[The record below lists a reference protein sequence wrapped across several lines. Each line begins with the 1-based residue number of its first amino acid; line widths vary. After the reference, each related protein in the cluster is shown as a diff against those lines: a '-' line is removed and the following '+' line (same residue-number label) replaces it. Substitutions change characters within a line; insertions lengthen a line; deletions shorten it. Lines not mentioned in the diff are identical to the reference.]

1 MKYDRLYNFI
11 SPVTGKLP
19 IDRGYILLGDK
30 EGRSFASPILID
42 VRQDIIDLK
51 RKIGN
56 FEELK
61 KLDHNRIWIGDYD
74 NEPVEQLH
82 IGIINLP
89 PLAEAVFPNPISGL
103 TGDFRIPNPTFDYL
117 SAFDWVM
124 SGPFL
129 PQIYATKYD
138 TFGNPIGTDI
148 SSSLAMTQVRAA
160 QIMKRFDNANFI
172 VGSSVVDFE
181 WENPKMALIPEALK
195 TLYGIGTTYT
205 FTKAQSLGALE
216 TGLLKNTVSNGKGT
230 LSKAISGEDY
240 VNTADIPIG
249 KLVILDPL
257 YPLSG
262 HKLIAP
268 TDFSTR
274 GNTANE
280 FGYPVA
286 DTINVLTGIA
296 SKFEKLAITT
306 IENNALI
313 KSNNGELVK
322 AVAGTDYVIPSVI
335 TDILETLNATAS
347 VVKNI
352 IGVQSAV
359 NIKDVTGTQATAL
372 TTAVKNAVG
381 LAESA
386 EITELSVE
394 AADLI
399 TNKSALVEI
408 EAQIAAL
415 AGVQTITTLGTILGF
430 LGLAASGKAY
440 GDYIRGQSLN
450 IKNTYKSADLNDEAH
465 NAVGD
470 FEFRYPSGYSS
481 DDRGFSTLWF
491 DSHGRSSNHKAESGL
506 RLFSWD
512 SEGDHSGNNS
522 PLAPLHIGLFGYQNK
537 YNISPIPNPTPIYK
551 GFIFEIPDFH
561 NEDKDAD
568 DFRFPKRFGL
578 YDVTRT
584 ISTIFTQR
592 WGWDSKETIFEYNY
606 SDFNFYKPVVLK
618 EYTKFEKEVEFQAN
632 IKCSGTGALWMSNN
646 GIWLKTPTDT
656 NHGMIYD
663 STVDGLQFRGYVGF
677 RWNKGTSGATE
688 LMRLTSSGLDLK
700 SNKLI
705 NLANPVSSTDGANKY
720 YVDNAVS
727 SANSKLQYFDYWD
740 TTYPIYVTRSM
751 YINNSYIPFIREY
764 GTYGYLNGS
773 GSTGTATDGPVYD
786 IQCNGRIRASEF
798 NAWSSRNIK
807 NILEIGK
814 KVGEEASK
822 IIQDMPIIKYNY
834 KDPLIDGRGE
844 FFGVIS
850 EEILNYLPNY
860 VTTKEFRFTPN
871 IMIFGKLNSIDYQ
884 YYTISFQEEKI
895 LDKSLIGKTIQIIKE
910 NSGIIAIL
918 ESIDK
923 KNITIK
929 LKDKIIITEKDL
941 DVFVYGTYDDCPT
954 VSLKHLS
961 ELSLCALQNCVDRIS
976 KLEQKQEI

>member
-19 IDRGYILLGDK
+19 IDRNYILLGDK

-61 KLDHNRIWIGDYD
+61 KLDHNRIWIGDYY
-74 NEPVEQLH
+74 NEVSPQLH
-82 IGIINLP
+82 IGVINLP
-89 PLAEAVFPNPISGL
+89 PLAEAVFPNPISPII
-103 TGDFRIPNPTFDYL
+103 GDFRIPNPTFDYL

-195 TLYGIGTTYT
+195 TLYGLGTTYT

-216 TGLLKNTVSNGKGT
+216 TGLLKNTVNNGKGT

-249 KLVILDPL
+249 NLVILDPL

-268 TDFSTR
+268 TSFSTR

-286 DTINVLTGIA
+286 DTINILTGIA
-296 SKFEKLAITT
+296 SKFEKLAITG

-381 LAESA
+381 LPESA
-386 EITELSVE
+386 EITELTVE

-415 AGVQTITTLGTILGF
+415 AGVQTITALGTILGF

-450 IKNTYKSADLNDEAH
+450 IKNTYKSADLNDEGH

-481 DDRGFSTLWF
+481 DDRGYSTLWF
-491 DSHGRSSNHKAESGL
+491 DSKGRDNNHNSSAGL
-506 RLFSWD
+506 RLFAWD
-512 SEGDHSGNNS
+512 SGGDHLGFDAEI
-522 PLAPLHIGLFGYQNK
+522 APLHIGLFGYQNK
-537 YNISPIPNPTPIYK
+537 YNISPIPNPTPVYK
-551 GFIFEIPDFH
+551 GFIFEIPEFH
-561 NEDKDAD
+561 NEDSGD
-568 DFRFPKRFGL
+568 DYYRFPKKFGL
-578 YDVTRT
+578 YDVKKT
-584 ISTIFTQR
+584 ISTFFTQK
-592 WGWDSKETIFEYNY
+592 WGWDTKDTIFEYDYNT
-606 SDFNFYKPVVLK
+606 FNIHKNVKILSNGAIKIPV
-618 EYTKFEKEVEFQAN
+618 
-632 IKCSGTGALWMSNN
+632 GTTLERPSN
-646 GIWLKTPTDT
+646 
-656 NHGMIYD
+656 
-663 STVDGLQFRGYVGF
+663 S
-677 RWNKGTSGATE
+677 
-688 LMRLTSSGLDLK
+688 
-700 SNKLI
+700 
-705 NLANPVSSTDGANKY
+705 
-720 YVDNAVS
+720 
-727 SANSKLQYFDYWD
+727 
-740 TTYPIYVTRSM
+740 
-751 YINNSYIPFIREY
+751 
-764 GTYGYLNGS
+764 
-773 GSTGTATDGPVYD
+773 
-786 IQCNGRIRASEF
+786 
-798 NAWSSRNIK
+798 
-807 NILEIGK
+807 EIG
-814 KVGEEASK
+814 
-822 IIQDMPIIKYNY
+822 MLRYN
-834 KDPLIDGRGE
+834 I
-844 FFGVIS
+844 
-850 EEILNYLPNY
+850 EI
-860 VTTKEFRFTPN
+860 
-871 IMIFGKLNSIDYQ
+871 
-884 YYTISFQEEKI
+884 
-895 LDKSLIGKTIQIIKE
+895 
-910 NSGIIAIL
+910 
-918 ESIDK
+918 
-923 KNITIK
+923 
-929 LKDKIIITEKDL
+929 
-941 DVFVYGTYDDCPT
+941 
-954 VSLKHLS
+954 
-961 ELSLCALQNCVDRIS
+961 
-976 KLEQKQEI
+976 

>member
-19 IDRGYILLGDK
+19 IDRNYILLGDK

-61 KLDHNRIWIGDYD
+61 KLDHNRIWIGDYY
-74 NEPVEQLH
+74 NEVSPQLH
-82 IGIINLP
+82 IGVINLP
-89 PLAEAVFPNPISGL
+89 PLAEAVFPNPISPII
-103 TGDFRIPNPTFDYL
+103 GDFRIPNPTFDYL

-195 TLYGIGTTYT
+195 TLYGLGTTYT

-216 TGLLKNTVSNGKGT
+216 TGLLKNTVNNGKGT

-249 KLVILDPL
+249 NLVILDPL

-268 TDFSTR
+268 TSFSTR

-286 DTINVLTGIA
+286 DTINILTGIA
-296 SKFEKLAITT
+296 SKFEKLAITG

-386 EITELSVE
+386 EITELTVE

-415 AGVQTITTLGTILGF
+415 AGVQTITALGTILGF

-450 IKNTYKSADLNDEAH
+450 IKNTYKSADLNDEGH

-481 DDRGFSTLWF
+481 DDRGYSTLWF
-491 DSHGRSSNHKAESGL
+491 DSKGRDNNHNSSAGL
-506 RLFSWD
+506 RLFAWD
-512 SEGDHSGNNS
+512 SGGDHLGFDAEI
-522 PLAPLHIGLFGYQNK
+522 APLHIGLFGYQNK
-537 YNISPIPNPTPIYK
+537 YNISPIPNPTPVYK
-551 GFIFEIPDFH
+551 GFIFEIPEFH
-561 NEDKDAD
+561 NEDSGD
-568 DFRFPKRFGL
+568 DYYRFPKKFGL
-578 YDVTRT
+578 YDVKKT
-584 ISTIFTQR
+584 ISTFFTQK
-592 WGWDSKETIFEYNY
+592 WGWDTKDTIFEYDYNT
-606 SDFNFYKPVVLK
+606 FNIHKNVKILSNGAIKIPV
-618 EYTKFEKEVEFQAN
+618 
-632 IKCSGTGALWMSNN
+632 GTTLERPSN
-646 GIWLKTPTDT
+646 
-656 NHGMIYD
+656 
-663 STVDGLQFRGYVGF
+663 S
-677 RWNKGTSGATE
+677 
-688 LMRLTSSGLDLK
+688 
-700 SNKLI
+700 
-705 NLANPVSSTDGANKY
+705 
-720 YVDNAVS
+720 
-727 SANSKLQYFDYWD
+727 
-740 TTYPIYVTRSM
+740 
-751 YINNSYIPFIREY
+751 
-764 GTYGYLNGS
+764 
-773 GSTGTATDGPVYD
+773 
-786 IQCNGRIRASEF
+786 
-798 NAWSSRNIK
+798 
-807 NILEIGK
+807 EIG
-814 KVGEEASK
+814 
-822 IIQDMPIIKYNY
+822 MLRYN
-834 KDPLIDGRGE
+834 I
-844 FFGVIS
+844 
-850 EEILNYLPNY
+850 EI
-860 VTTKEFRFTPN
+860 
-871 IMIFGKLNSIDYQ
+871 
-884 YYTISFQEEKI
+884 
-895 LDKSLIGKTIQIIKE
+895 
-910 NSGIIAIL
+910 
-918 ESIDK
+918 
-923 KNITIK
+923 
-929 LKDKIIITEKDL
+929 
-941 DVFVYGTYDDCPT
+941 
-954 VSLKHLS
+954 
-961 ELSLCALQNCVDRIS
+961 
-976 KLEQKQEI
+976 

>member
-19 IDRGYILLGDK
+19 IDRNYILLGDK

-61 KLDHNRIWIGDYD
+61 KLDHNRIWIGDYY
-74 NEPVEQLH
+74 NEVSPQLH
-82 IGIINLP
+82 IGVINLP
-89 PLAEAVFPNPISGL
+89 PLAEAVFPNPISPII
-103 TGDFRIPNPTFDYL
+103 GDFRIPNPTFDYL

-172 VGSSVVDFE
+172 VGSSVVNFE
-181 WENPKMALIPEALK
+181 WENPKMDLIPEQLK
-195 TLYGIGTTYT
+195 TLYGLGTTYT
-205 FTKAQSLGALE
+205 FTKAQSLGKLQ
-216 TGLLKNTVSNGKGT
+216 TGLLKNTVNNATGT

-249 KLVILDPL
+249 NLVILDPL

-268 TDFSTR
+268 TSFSTR

-286 DTINVLTGIA
+286 DTINILTGIA
-296 SKFEKLAITT
+296 SKFEKLAITG

-386 EITELSVE
+386 EITELTVE

-415 AGVQTITTLGTILGF
+415 AGVQTITALGTILGF

-450 IKNTYKSADLNDEAH
+450 IKNTYKSADLNDEGH

-481 DDRGFSTLWF
+481 DDRGYSTLWF
-491 DSHGRSSNHKAESGL
+491 DSKGRDNNHNSSAGL
-506 RLFSWD
+506 RLFAWD
-512 SEGDHSGNNS
+512 SGGDHLGFDAEI
-522 PLAPLHIGLFGYQNK
+522 APLHIGLFGYQNK
-537 YNISPIPNPTPIYK
+537 YNISPIPNPTPVYK
-551 GFIFEIPDFH
+551 GFIFEIPEFH
-561 NEDKDAD
+561 NEDSGD
-568 DFRFPKRFGL
+568 DYYRFPKKFGL
-578 YDVTRT
+578 YDVKKT
-584 ISTIFTQR
+584 ISTFFTQK
-592 WGWDSKETIFEYNY
+592 WGWDTKDTIFEYDYNT
-606 SDFNFYKPVVLK
+606 FNIHKNVKILSNGAIKIPV
-618 EYTKFEKEVEFQAN
+618 
-632 IKCSGTGALWMSNN
+632 GTTLERPSN
-646 GIWLKTPTDT
+646 
-656 NHGMIYD
+656 
-663 STVDGLQFRGYVGF
+663 S
-677 RWNKGTSGATE
+677 
-688 LMRLTSSGLDLK
+688 
-700 SNKLI
+700 
-705 NLANPVSSTDGANKY
+705 
-720 YVDNAVS
+720 
-727 SANSKLQYFDYWD
+727 
-740 TTYPIYVTRSM
+740 
-751 YINNSYIPFIREY
+751 
-764 GTYGYLNGS
+764 
-773 GSTGTATDGPVYD
+773 
-786 IQCNGRIRASEF
+786 
-798 NAWSSRNIK
+798 
-807 NILEIGK
+807 EIG
-814 KVGEEASK
+814 
-822 IIQDMPIIKYNY
+822 MLRYN
-834 KDPLIDGRGE
+834 I
-844 FFGVIS
+844 
-850 EEILNYLPNY
+850 EI
-860 VTTKEFRFTPN
+860 
-871 IMIFGKLNSIDYQ
+871 
-884 YYTISFQEEKI
+884 
-895 LDKSLIGKTIQIIKE
+895 
-910 NSGIIAIL
+910 
-918 ESIDK
+918 
-923 KNITIK
+923 
-929 LKDKIIITEKDL
+929 
-941 DVFVYGTYDDCPT
+941 
-954 VSLKHLS
+954 
-961 ELSLCALQNCVDRIS
+961 
-976 KLEQKQEI
+976 